1 MIEYITING
10 ANIVAVTIAIMALAK
25 VFVRLTPGVKD
36 DEIFGKLDKFFE
48 FILPNYQS
56 QNNKKDDGRSDN

>member
-1 MIEYITING
+1 MIEYITNNG
-10 ANIVAVTIAIMALAK
+10 GNILAVTMALMALAK

-36 DEIFGKLDKFFE
+36 DEVFGKLDKIFE

-56 QNNKKDDGRSDN
+56 QNNKDDASKPSK